1 MSNLKLVQS
10 FYNDSSGSINP
21 VYIAYF
27 TGNSTSNFCYCQGLK
42 TCIRQSA
49 IRDPHGQDIFAVPGM
64 VVACYPLEATLKS
77 TLTCFFNQT
86 CINEV
91 RSILNRTSSNSI
103 ELNTVA
109 LDHSL
114 LSRYSSETKIEEIIN
129 QLMIDNLTWNA
140 SHERY
145 YANCQPSKCYYTIN
159 SRNNPVYV
167 LTTILGLIGGLSS
180 VLQVT
185 IPRLVTLGSKMIK
198 WLCRCNQRRNE
209 IQPM

>member
-1 MSNLKLVQS
+1 MSNLQVVQS
-10 FYNDSSGSINP
+10 FYNDGSRSINP
-21 VYIAYF
+21 FYTIYPI
-27 TGNSTSNFCYCQGLK
+27 GNSPSNLCDCKRLK
-42 TCIRQSA
+42 SCIPQSA
-49 IRDPHGQDIFAVPGM
+49 IRDAQGREIFAVPGM

-86 CINEV
+86 CINEL
-91 RSILNRTSSNSI
+91 RSILNQTSSNSI

-109 LDHSL
+109 LGHSL

-145 YANCQPSKCYYTIN
+145 YAHCQPSKCYYMIN
-159 SRNNPVYV
+159 SRNNPIYV

-185 IPRLVTLGSKMIK
+185 IPRLVTLGSKLIK
-198 WLCRCNQRRNE
+198 RLCRCNQRRNE